1 MKKKY
6 ILGRDYKETFCRV
19 KDYGKKGKLIINEL
33 GKWLLLSNDEYKR
46 FVFKDFDQELFEK
59 LEKSLLI
66 KTKANSKDILHFSGK
81 MFWDITN
88 ATSLHILVPTLRCN
102 HTCTYCY
109 AFREPEEAKGYDMSE
124 DSAKRIVDFIFQ
136 APAPN
141 IVIEFTGGEPL
152 LKPDII
158 RFIVEYAEE
167 KNKKAQK
174 KLSFAL
180 VTNGTLLDEG
190 MFKFI
195 KEHKIGLCFSLDGP
209 KEVHDKNRKYTK
221 FPGKSTYEDVYR
233 LVKKYKM
240 KEYKE
245 RTFALPVITKSA
257 LPKYKK
263 IIDLY
268 VSLGF
273 KSFRYKYLTDFGFAT
288 SNWKNLSYSP
298 EQFVKTWKNVVE
310 YILELNKKGIPM
322 REEITSIFIRKLILG
337 ENPGFA
343 ELAVPCGAVDGQII
357 YDYDG
362 GIYTCDE
369 ARTLGDTF
377 KIGNVHDID
386 YKDMKNNKI
395 RKLMKINSALFGFTC
410 DDCPWIPFCGICPLE
425 NYKKEGTMVV
435 NIPKNSRC
443 YIHKN
448 MIEYLF
454 EKVLFDK
461 EASELLRKW
470 PKIN

>member
-1 MKKKY
+1 MEKKY
-6 ILGRDYKETFCRV
+6 VKGKDYKETFFRV
-19 KDYGKKGKLIINEL
+19 KDYGKRGKLIINEL
-33 GKWLLLSNDEYKR
+33 GKWVLLTNEEYKKL
-46 FVFKDFDQELFEK
+46 VFRDFNESLFKK
-59 LEKSLLI
+59 LEESLII
-66 KTKANSKDILHFSGK
+66 KTKENSKEILKFSTA

-102 HTCTYCY
+102 HTCSYCY
-109 AFREPEEAKGYDMSE
+109 AFRKPEEAKGFDMSKE
-124 DSAKRIVDFIFQ
+124 TAKRTVDFIFQ
-136 APAPN
+136 APAPS

-152 LKPDII
+152 LKPDIVKYV
-158 RFIVEYAEE
+158 VEYAEE
-167 KNKKAQK
+167 KNKKTQK
-174 KLSFAL
+174 TLGFAL
-180 VTNGTLLDEG
+180 VTNGTLLDEE
-190 MFKFI
+190 MFRFI

-209 KEVHDKNRKYTK
+209 KAVHDEHRKYTK
-221 FPGKSTYEDVYR
+221 NPKKSTYEDVYK
-233 LVKKYKM
+233 LLKKYKV

-245 RTFALPVITKSA
+245 RTFALPVITKAS
-257 LPKYKK
+257 LPNYKE

-268 VSLGF
+268 VSLGI

-288 SNWKNLSYSP
+288 SNWKSLSYSP
-298 EQFVKTWKNVVE
+298 EQFVKTWKDVVE
-310 YILELNKKGIPM
+310 YILELNKKGIAV

-337 ENPGFA
+337 QNPGFA

-377 KIGNVHDID
+377 KIGNVHDME

-395 RKLMKINSALFGFTC
+395 RKLMKVNSALFGFTC
-410 DDCPWIPFCGICPLE
+410 DDCPWLPFCGICPLE
-425 NYKKEGTMVV
+425 NYKKEGTMIV
-435 NIPKNSRC
+435 NIPTNSRC
-443 YIHKN
+443 FIHKS
-448 MIEYLF
+448 MIEYIF

-461 EASELLRKW
+461 EKSELLKKW